1 MLTEATPTPT
11 KKDRETERERDRERE
26 RLGKRGLTRQT
37 CQEGIPRTIA
47 DLLS

>member
-11 KKDRETERERDRERE
+11 KKDRERERERERE

>member
-26 RLGKRGLTRQT
+26 RLGKRGLTSQT
-37 CQEGIPRTIA
+37 CQERIPRTIA